1 MNSIQIQLNDR
12 QLADLTELLDE
23 GLDAVSAKLSNEE
36 ADHYTQAD
44 RDEIMRLSCDGI
56 SEIRQAIED
65 RSYLWLSSSGCIDLT
80 IPLQA
85 IEDIAQSGS
94 NDAAVKRWLSEPSYL
109 KAQFDRWEFDDVDA
123 ARGYLADAGIENAE
137 DKGDEEVA
145 EYILWMACHDIKEE
159 RNQED

>member
-1 MNSIQIQLNDR
+1 MNTIQIQLNDR

-65 RSYLWLSSSGCIDLT
+65 RSYLWTSGSGSIELEISS
-80 IPLQA
+80 A
-85 IEDIAQSGS
+85 IVDDIAVSGD
-94 NDAAVKRWLSEPSYL
+94 NEPVCRS
-109 KAQFDRWEFDDVDA
+109 AIDED
-123 ARGYLADAGIENAE
+123 GYLRRQLEELDMEEARDHLKDAGI
-137 DKGDEEVA
+137 DEVDEKSDEMVRI
-145 EYILWMACHDIKEE
+145 YTLWMACHDIAEE
-159 RNQED
+159 RHQED